1 MYLSEDVEVFFP
13 TNIDPPMSKRY
24 SQSRFM
30 PRVAAKW
37 RRVGSLQVFE
47 ASTGLERRT
56 PELFG
61 LSQLKK
67 KIEST
72 LRKSRRFA
80 THEAYLTPKAIIP
93 GRWVGGVAE
102 CH

>member
-1 MYLSEDVEVFFP
+1 MYLSEDVEAFFP
-13 TNIDPPMSKRY
+13 TNIDPPISRRY

-47 ASTGLERRT
+47 ASTGLERRP

-67 KIEST
+67 DQIDIT
-72 LRKSRRFA
+72 
-80 THEAYLTPKAIIP
+80 
-93 GRWVGGVAE
+93 
-102 CH
+102 